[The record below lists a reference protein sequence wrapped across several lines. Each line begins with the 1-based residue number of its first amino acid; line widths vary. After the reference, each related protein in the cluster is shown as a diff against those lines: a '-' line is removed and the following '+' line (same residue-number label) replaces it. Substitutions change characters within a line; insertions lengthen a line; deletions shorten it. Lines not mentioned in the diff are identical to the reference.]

1 MGKESQKNPLPP
13 YVQEGEAERML
24 VSTEIDPELL
34 EACRS
39 GDRDGFRALF
49 EMYKDKVYSI
59 ALRYSGNPAT
69 AMDITQDVFVRLF
82 SQMANFRGESS
93 FDTWLYRLVVNRCLD
108 DRRKLRRIVPLIGEA
123 IRRFHV
129 NERVTGD
136 LIRSETRGEVR
147 AAIARLP
154 DELRM
159 AVVLRYTQGLSYDEM
174 AAALKCA
181 KGTVASRLSRAH
193 KQLARRLKGLVGK
206 EMSDV

>member
-1 MGKESQKNPLPP
+1 
-13 YVQEGEAERML
+13 ML
-24 VSTEIDPELL
+24 LATEIDPELL

-49 EMYKDKVYSI
+49 EMYKDKVYSV

-69 AMDITQDVFVRLF
+69 AMDLTQDVFVTLF
-82 SQMANFRGESS
+82 SQMANFRGESN
-93 FDTWLYRLVVNRCLD
+93 FETWLYRIVVNRCLD
-108 DRRKLRRIVPLIGEA
+108 QRRKLRRIVPLLGDV
-123 IRRFHV
+123 IRRFYV
-129 NERVTGD
+129 NERVTGY

-174 AAALKCA
+174 AEALNCA
-181 KGTVASRLSRAH
+181 KGTVASRLNRAAALRENRSR
-193 KQLARRLKGLVGK
+193 LASASK
-206 EMSDV
+206 